1 MDEAGE
7 QLSHPRHFEQGK
19 LCTAAVCVYARQHAS
34 IQGEAGF
41 PAFPLKLFISR
52 ARWNY
57 CACSVTIW
65 SNGQK
70 GVIQH
75 DLQYSFIEGASI
87 SGEAA
92 AESAVVRERL
102 IQPLPGPGRR
112 GQPLGHHFVPKQ
124 KFKPNINRKGEKINM
139 KKRLLASLMSLCLIV
154 GLLPTAAFAAEA
166 DTTEEAPQAVVC
178 EVTPGCTLEAG
189 HEGDCV

>member
-1 MDEAGE
+1 MVLRCEEVRPFHGLDGLLLTMEAMMDEAGD
-7 QLSHPRHFEQGK
+7 QLSDPRHFEQGK

-70 GVIQH
+70 G
-75 DLQYSFIEGASI
+75 G
-87 SGEAA
+87 
-92 AESAVVRERL
+92 
-102 IQPLPGPGRR
+102 
-112 GQPLGHHFVPKQ
+112 
-124 KFKPNINRKGEKINM
+124 
-139 KKRLLASLMSLCLIV
+139 
-154 GLLPTAAFAAEA
+154 
-166 DTTEEAPQAVVC
+166 DTT
-178 EVTPGCTLEAG
+178 
-189 HEGDCV
+189 